1 MSFCRDCQH
10 LHFGRPS
17 GAHCCSHC
25 IPHRNRKNVLLT
37 SGQYYVTWALMQH
50 CTYRE
55 VFQATC
61 QTVSGASLKLALIS
75 WASWGT
81 ETALPSSPH
90 SLSLSA
96 PYPDL
101 PYPLLS
107 PKCLLQPKWNKP
119 EKSYRAWEW
128 HLRRTNEGPLAGT
141 SNLYIVLYAMMSHE
155 KIVFKKNDSYWVLV
169 SQRQST
175 HQWQGTHW
183 LFACR

>member
-1 MSFCRDCQH
+1 MCEVGTLPPVFFMAAICYKNELLQGLPAPPLWKTFRSPLLQS
-10 LHFGRPS
+10 LHSTQKQKKCSPDLWAVLRYLGLNAALHVPWGVPGRLS
-17 GAHCCSHC
+17 
-25 IPHRNRKNVLLT
+25 
-37 SGQYYVTWALMQH
+37 
-50 CTYRE
+50 
-55 VFQATC
+55 
-61 QTVSGASLKLALIS
+61 VSGASLKSALIS

-119 EKSYRAWEW
+119 EKSYCAWEW

-155 KIVFKKNDSYWVLV
+155 KIVFKKMIPIGY
-169 SQRQST
+169 
-175 HQWQGTHW
+175 
-183 LFACR
+183 

>member
-1 MSFCRDCQH
+1 MCEVVTLPPVFFMAAICYKNELLQGLPAPPLWKTFRSPLLQS
-10 LHFGRPS
+10 LHS
-17 GAHCCSHC
+17 TQ
-25 IPHRNRKNVLLT
+25 RNRKNVLLT

-50 CTYRE
+50 CTYHE
-55 VFQATC
+55 AFQASC
-61 QTVSGASLKLALIS
+61 QTVSGASLKSALIS

-107 PKCLLQPKWNKP
+107 QKCLLQPKWNKP

-155 KIVFKKNDSYWVLV
+155 KIVFKKMIPIGY
-169 SQRQST
+169 
-175 HQWQGTHW
+175 
-183 LFACR
+183 